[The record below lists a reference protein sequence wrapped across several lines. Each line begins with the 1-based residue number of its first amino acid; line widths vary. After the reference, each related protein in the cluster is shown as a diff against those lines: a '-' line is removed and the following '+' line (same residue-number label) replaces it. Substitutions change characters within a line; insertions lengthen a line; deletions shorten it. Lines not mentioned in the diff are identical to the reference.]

1 MRTISQGTIPFVA
14 SAAAQSKRITTREP
28 IANII
33 LDVTGNAV
41 VPSGGAVYLEDSVLR
56 LLKRIVLK
64 DGKTGD
70 IKNIGLGSAVLAGS
84 RIKWYGNHYE
94 YGQKSPLSEPATAE
108 GTNPFSFQVKLP
120 CSMPPNLLRN
130 AGKAKRRSTIL
141 TVKPGHDINVE
152 VDFAAVADISATAS
166 FDLDSVAVEVLAE
179 IDDTFV
185 DRQGEP
191 VRGAPLM
198 LRENTQALSIQAGVT
213 TADQVDV
220 NRLGRMPYALL
231 MAIDNG
237 LLTDAAI
244 NALTLKSNGNVDI
257 FKGSWGA
264 LQRSE
269 DNAAG
274 SQQDPFV
281 GIAPLL
287 FDKEFD
293 GSGMLQADRV
303 DKISQLEIIVD
314 HDALTATFALAL
326 HHTYLEPVPGVGK

>member
-14 SAAAQSKRITTREP
+14 SAAAQGKRITTREP

-41 VPSGGAVYLEDSVLR
+41 VPAGGATYLEDNVLR

-70 IKNIGLGSAVLAGS
+70 IKNIGDGSAIFAGS
-84 RIKWYGNHYE
+84 RIKWYQNRYE
-94 YGQKSPLSEPATAE
+94 YGQKSPHSAPAATE

-120 CSMPPNLLRN
+120 CALPPNLFRN
-130 AGKAKRRSTIL
+130 ATKDKRRSTIL
-141 TVKPGHDINVE
+141 TVKPGHDIDVE
-152 VDFAAVADISATAS
+152 VDFCAVADISATAS
-166 FDLDSVAVEVLAE
+166 FALSDVAVEVLAE

-185 DRQGEP
+185 DSKGQP

-198 LRENTQALSIQAGVT
+198 LRENTQKLSIQSGAN
-213 TADQVDV
+213 TADTVDI
-220 NRLGRMPYALL
+220 NRLGRAPYALL
-231 MAIDNG
+231 MAVDTS
-237 LLTDAAI
+237 LLDDDVI
-244 NALTLKSNGNVDI
+244 NKITMKANGNTEI
-257 FKGSWGA
+257 FKGSWKA

-274 SQQDPFV
+274 SQQDV
-281 GIAPLL
+281 STGIAPLL

-293 GSGMLQADRV
+293 GSGMLRADKV
-303 DKISQLEIIVD
+303 DAISQLEMEVD
-314 HDALTATFALAL
+314 HDALSATFGLAF
-326 HHTYLEPVPGVGK
+326 HHTYLEPVPGMGK